1 MRIALS
7 RHFLN
12 NAKNYKNLKI
22 INMAPDLLYVGT
34 DPIWTALIRFF
45 VNLVVLFIVIRLIYY
60 NYSKKEDDLF
70 TYFLMGIMIFM
81 VCVLLQAV
89 EVKIGMALGL
99 FAVFSILR
107 FRTSNFNSKSM
118 AYFFTVI
125 GISAI
130 NALVTF
136 KYPVRGTLLTN
147 SIIILTILILE
158 IYLKDKTYIK
168 HQLIYDKLDLLSP
181 DKKEELIKDIS
192 ERTGKKIHR
201 IEIKKIDLIKRTSE
215 LDVFYVDIKRNKALS
230 Q

>member
-1 MRIALS
+1 MTL
-7 RHFLN
+7 
-12 NAKNYKNLKI
+12 
-22 INMAPDLLYVGT
+22 DQLYVGT
-34 DPIWTALIRFF
+34 DPLWTALIRFF

-60 NYSKKEDDLF
+60 NFTKKEEDLF

-130 NALVTF
+130 NALVSF

-147 SIIILTILILE
+147 SIIIITILILE
-158 IYLKDKTYIK
+158 FYLKDKTLTN
-168 HQLIYDKLDLLSP
+168 HQLVYDKLELLSP
-181 DKKEELIKDIS
+181 DKKEELLKDIS
-192 ERTGKKIHR
+192 DKTGKKIVR

-215 LDVFYVDIKRNKALS
+215 LNIFYRDTKLKN
-230 Q
+230 QP